1 MKTDQLTRAG
11 RIEIRKECEEII
23 YWGRLLVKAAGNPIE
38 ITYEINKYKAESEDK
53 E

>member
-11 RIEIRKECEEII
+11 KIEIRKECEEII

-38 ITYEINKYKAESEDK
+38 ITYEIEEEK
-53 E
+53 EEC

>member
-1 MKTDQLTRAG
+1 MKTDQLTRAE

-38 ITYEINKYKAESEDK
+38 ITCEIEEEK
-53 E
+53 EEC